1 MISIILFFIASIL
14 NGAMD
19 MNFNMYDRSIF
30 SKLKGNFWNPSES
43 WKNKWKNGDRE
54 QGERFWG
61 SSTVFVSF
69 TDSWHL
75 FKGAMLVAI
84 LSAIITFDMYYI
96 VEIWWLNT
104 LIISTIYA
112 LVWFIGFESTLKLLT
127 KK

>member
-1 MISIILFFIASIL
+1 MISLILWFIASVV

-30 SKLKGNFWNPSES
+30 SKFKGTFWNPSES
-43 WKNKWKNGDRE
+43 WKNKWKNGDRN
-54 QGERFWG
+54 QGERFCG
-61 SSTVFVSF
+61 SSTIFVSF

-96 VEIWWLNT
+96 VEIWWLNA

-112 LVWFIGFESTLKLLT
+112 LVWFIGFETTLKLLT